1 MLNVNIICVGSI
13 KEKFFTDALNE
24 YKKRLQRYCKF
35 NIVELAEEKIT
46 DQETQAQID
55 KTLSKEG
62 ERILAKIGKS
72 DYVIAMCIEGK
83 QLSSEALSQKLS
95 EISMLSGTVDFIIGG
110 SWGLSKDVKSR
121 ADFRLSVSKMTFPHQ
136 LFRVMLSEQIYR
148 AFTITANAKYHKK
161 NDF

>member
-1 MLNVNIICVGSI
+1 MNVNIICVGSI

-83 QLSSEALSQKLS
+83 QLSSEELSQKLS
-95 EISMLSGTVDFIIGG
+95 EISMLSGTVDFIVGG

-121 ADFRLSVSKMTFPHQ
+121 ADFKLSVSKMTFPHQ

-148 AFTITANAKYHKK
+148 AFTITANAKYHK
-161 NDF
+161 

>member
-13 KEKFFTDALNE
+13 KERFFNDALNE

-35 NIVELAEEKIT
+35 NIIELNEEKIT

-55 KTLSKEG
+55 KTLLKEG
-62 ERILAKIGKS
+62 ERILSKISKS

-83 QLSSEALSQKLS
+83 QLSSEELSQKLS
-95 EISMLSGTVDFIIGG
+95 DVSMTSGTVDFIIGG
-110 SWGLSKDVKSR
+110 SWGLSSDVKSR
-121 ADFRLSVSKMTFPHQ
+121 ADFKLSVSKMTFPHQ

-148 AFTITANAKYHKK
+148 AFTITANAKYHK
-161 NDF
+161 

>member
-62 ERILAKIGKS
+62 ERILAKICKS

-83 QLSSEALSQKLS
+83 QLSSEELSQKLS
-95 EISMLSGTVDFIIGG
+95 EISMLSGTVDFVIGG

-148 AFTITANAKYHKK
+148 AFTITANAKYHK
-161 NDF
+161 

>member
-62 ERILAKIGKS
+62 ERILARIGKS

-83 QLSSEALSQKLS
+83 QLSSEELSQKLS
-95 EISMLSGTVDFIIGG
+95 EISMLSGTVDFVIGG

-148 AFTITANAKYHKK
+148 AFTITANAKYHK
-161 NDF
+161 

>member
-62 ERILAKIGKS
+62 ERILEKIGKS
-72 DYVIAMCIEGK
+72 DYLIAMCIEGK
-83 QLSSEALSQKLS
+83 QLSSEELSQKLS
-95 EISMLSGTVDFIIGG
+95 EISMLSGTVDFVIGG

-148 AFTITANAKYHKK
+148 AFTITANAKYHK
-161 NDF
+161 